1 MPLKV
6 HAKVK
11 IKIAG
16 TIALKPSVRLSINA
30 RAEMTLRGIYNR
42 KMTIKVKKEP
52 SAKESPAEQSAKA
65 SFTLAPSKM
74 PPV

>member
-16 TIALKPSVRLSINA
+16 TIALKPSVRLSINT
-30 RAEMTLRGIYNR
+30 RAEMTLRGIYKR
-42 KMTIKVKKEP
+42 KMTII
-52 SAKESPAEQSAKA
+52 
-65 SFTLAPSKM
+65 SKNQNKNQKNKIIKILPIRM
-74 PPV
+74 M